1 MTNESAEP
9 TAGERVSERTAPET
23 KEMTVPRETLVAIP
37 RPLISTTNRQA
48 CLVHIYP
55 TGPGMGSRYML
66 ADTRLTLGRDN
77 DCDICL
83 SDLSVSRH
91 HARIQPGMDGYYVVD
106 LQSTNGT
113 FVNDKPASMCKLK
126 DGDYLR
132 FGNWI
137 FRYLTGGNVEAD
149 YHEEIYRLTII
160 DALTGVHNKRYL
172 LDFLDRELARSA
184 RHRRPLS
191 MGMLDID
198 HFKVIND
205 QMGHLAG
212 DYALRELAIM
222 VKEAIRR
229 EELFARYG
237 GEEFVIVWPETN
249 REGAVQIGE
258 RLRELVEKHTF
269 GFEGRTFSVTISMG
283 IGSTTGEDS
292 LTPTDLIRRADEK
305 LYAAKQAGRNRVES

>member
-1 MTNESAEP
+1 MRNESAEP
-9 TAGERVSERTAPET
+9 LVGDKVGHTEAPET
-23 KEMTVPRETLVAIP
+23 KEISVPRETLVATP

-113 FVNDKPASMCKLK
+113 FVNDKPASMCKLR

-160 DALTGVHNKRYL
+160 DGLTGIHNKRYL
-172 LDFLDRELARSA
+172 LDFVDRELARSA

-191 MGMLDID
+191 LGMLDID
-198 HFKVIND
+198 HFKTIND

-212 DYALRELAIM
+212 DHALRELAVII
-222 VKEAIRR
+222 KEAIRR

-237 GEEFVIVWPETN
+237 GEEFAVVWPETS
-249 REGAVQIGE
+249 REGAVLIGE
-258 RLRELVEKHTF
+258 RLRDLVEQHAF
-269 GFEGRTFSVTISMG
+269 SFEGRSFHVTISMG
-283 IGSTTGEDS
+283 VATTEGEPS
-292 LTPTDLIRRADEK
+292 LSPTDLIRRADEK
-305 LYAAKQAGRNRVES
+305 MYLAKQSGRNRVVS

>member
-1 MTNESAEP
+1 MSNESAEP
-9 TAGERVSERTAPET
+9 LVGDKVGHTEAPET
-23 KEMTVPRETLVAIP
+23 KEISVPRETLVATP

-55 TGPGMGSRYML
+55 TGQGMGSRYML
-66 ADTRLTLGRDN
+66 PDTRLTLGRDN
-77 DCDICL
+77 DCEICL

-113 FVNDKPASMCKLK
+113 FVNDKAASMCKLR

-160 DALTGVHNKRYL
+160 DALTGIHNKRYL
-172 LDFLDRELARSA
+172 LEFLDRELARSA
-184 RHRRPLS
+184 RHHRPLS
-191 MGMLDID
+191 LVMLDID
-198 HFKVIND
+198 RFKAVND
-205 QMGHLAG
+205 ELGHLAG
-212 DYALRELAIM
+212 DFTLRELVSL
-222 VKEAIRR
+222 VKEAIRK

-237 GEEFVIVWPETN
+237 GEEFVVVLPETN
-249 REGAVQIGE
+249 REGAQQMSE
-258 RLRELVEKHTF
+258 RLRHLVESHPFQYEDRRYNITVSL
-269 GFEGRTFSVTISMG
+269 GLVSTEGD
-283 IGSTTGEDS
+283 ES
-292 LTPTDLIRRADEK
+292 LTPNDLIKQADEK
-305 LYAAKQAGRNRVES
+305 LYQAKHDGRNRVVA